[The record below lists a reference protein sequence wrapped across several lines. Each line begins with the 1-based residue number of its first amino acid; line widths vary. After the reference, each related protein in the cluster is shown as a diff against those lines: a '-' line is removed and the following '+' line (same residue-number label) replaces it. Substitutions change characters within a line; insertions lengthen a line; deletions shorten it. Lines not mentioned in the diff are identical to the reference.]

1 MRILAGLSLALVLVF
16 VAACAP
22 RAGRAIFASDC
33 NAPPRDPVTHV
44 PLPGHPF
51 DTVLSA
57 DGCWAFV
64 SIVSSNPRSPNGV
77 AVLRRAGG
85 TLALRHIVTVE
96 NGIAG
101 MVMTH
106 DGKLLIGADD
116 GYLVFL
122 DVEKLRRGDADSV
135 VGYLSDGGEP
145 GTVFVNITKDDRFVF
160 ASDENN
166 LAITVVDLAKARATN
181 FGTSSIVGW
190 IPVENAPAALTFS
203 PDDRWLYTTSQVARK
218 RYKMP
223 AECKQEEDTSPNPAP
238 VDPQGVVIVVD
249 VYRATTD
256 PAHAGL
262 TRTPAGCHP
271 VRLELAPDGKTAWVT
286 ARDSNALLAFDT
298 AKLIND
304 PAHARLAVVPV
315 GVGPTG
321 LAVIRNGAYVV
332 VGNANRFA
340 ADQSVAR
347 TLSVIDATNALA
359 RQPAA
364 VGTIPAGSYPRQIAQ
379 SPDGKTLFVTN
390 YNSDTLEVIDIDRLQ
405 LGASNGST
413 PR

>member
-1 MRILAGLSLALVLVF
+1 MRIIAAFCLALTLPC
-16 VAACAP
+16 VAGCAP
-22 RAGRAIFASDC
+22 RGGREMLASDC
-33 NAPPRDPVTHV
+33 NAPPRAAVTHV

-51 DTVLSA
+51 DTVLSP
-57 DGCWAFV
+57 DGCWAYV
-64 SIVSSNPRSPNGV
+64 SVLSSNPASPNGV

-85 TLALRHIVTVE
+85 TLTYRHTVAVE

-106 DGKLLIGADD
+106 DGKLIIGADD
-116 GYLVFL
+116 QYLVFL
-122 DVEKLRRGDADSV
+122 DVEKLRRGDTDPV
-135 VGYLSDGGEP
+135 VGYLNDGGEEP

-166 LAITVVDLAKARATN
+166 LAITVVDLAKARASN

-190 IPVENAPAALTFS
+190 IPVENEPAALTLS

-223 AECKQEEDTSPNPAP
+223 AQCRQDEDTSPNPRL

-256 PAHAGL
+256 PWHAGL

-271 VRLELAPDGKTAWVT
+271 VRLELSPDGKTAWVT
-286 ARDSNALLAFDT
+286 ARDSNSLLAFDT

-315 GVGPTG
+315 GIGPTG
-321 LAVIRNGAYVV
+321 LAVVRNGAYVV
-332 VGNANRFA
+332 VGNANRYA
-340 ADQSVAR
+340 ADQSVNR
-347 TLSVIDATNALA
+347 TLSVIDTAKALA
-359 RQPAA
+359 HQPASA
-364 VGTIPAGSYPRQIAQ
+364 GTIPAGSYPRQVTQ
-379 SPDGKTLFVTN
+379 SADGKTLFVSN
-390 YNSDTLEVIDIDRLQ
+390 YNSNTLEVIDVDRLP
-405 LGASNGST
+405 LGAGEGAG
-413 PR
+413 R